1 MKVALLGTGL
11 LGAAMVKRFHVQN
24 VDITAWNRS
33 QDKLKPLQEAG
44 IKTTET
50 ALEAIEQTNVII
62 LMLTD
67 MQAIQT
73 VLLES
78 EPVKTALKNK
88 TIIQMGTIAPQQS
101 RELAQALAQLDTDY
115 LEAPVLGS
123 IPNVNAGKLVS
134 IVGSSEAQY
143 EQFKPLLSELGS
155 QVHYVGEVGSAAT
168 VKLAFNHFIASLAT
182 TFGLSLA
189 MVKANG
195 LDVEQFMGIL
205 RDSALYAPTY
215 DKKLNNMLERQFD
228 NPNFPTSH
236 MLKDINLFLD
246 ETQKLALNGAATE
259 GVRDILQ
266 QAVEMGF
273 GEHDYSALFQ
283 AISPEKS

>member
-11 LGAAMVKRFHVQN
+11 LGAAMVKRFHIQN

-33 QDKLKPLQEAG
+33 QDKLKPLQQAG

-50 ALEAIEQTNVII
+50 ALEAIEQTKVII

-67 MQAIQT
+67 ATAIQA
-73 VLLES
+73 VLLEQDN
-78 EPVKTALKNK
+78 VRAALKGK

-101 RELAQALAQLDTDY
+101 RNLAQTLAEYDVDY

-123 IPNVNAGKLVS
+123 IPNVNAGQLIS
-134 IVGSSEAQY
+134 IFGGTKAQF
-143 EQFKPLLSELGS
+143 EQWQPLLSHLGS
-155 QVHYVGEVGSAAT
+155 QVHYVGEVGSASA

-195 LDVEQFMGIL
+195 LDVEQFMNIL

-246 ETQKLALNGAATE
+246 ETQQLGLNGVATE

-266 QAVEMGF
+266 QAVNMGF

-283 AISPEKS
+283 AISPES

>member
-11 LGAAMVKRFHVQN
+11 LGAAMVKRFHVQS

-33 QDKLKPLQEAG
+33 QNKLKPLQEMG
-44 IKTTET
+44 IKTTQT
-50 ALEAIEQTNVII
+50 ALQAIEQAEVII

-67 MQAIQT
+67 AKAIQS
-73 VLLES
+73 VLQDN
-78 EPVKTALKNK
+78 VKVALKGK

-101 RELAQALAQLDTDY
+101 RELAQTLAQSEIDY

-123 IPNVNAGKLVS
+123 IPNVNAGQLIS
-134 IVGSSEAQY
+134 IVGGSKSQF
-143 EQFKPLLSELGS
+143 EQWQPLLTQLGP
-155 QVHYVGEVGSAAT
+155 QVHYLGEVGSAST
-168 VKLAFNHFIASLAT
+168 IKLAFNHFIASLAT

-189 MVKANG
+189 VVKANG
-195 LDVEQFMGIL
+195 LDVEQFMSIL

-215 DKKLNNMLERQFD
+215 DKKLNNMLHRQFD

-246 ETQKLALNGAATE
+246 ETQQLGLNSAATE

-266 QAVEMGF
+266 QAVNMGF
-273 GEHDYSALFQ
+273 AEQDYSALFQ
-283 AISPEKS
+283 AISPEK

>member
-11 LGAAMVKRFHVQN
+11 LGAAMVKRFHVQS

-44 IKTTET
+44 IKTTQT
-50 ALEAIEQTNVII
+50 ALEAIEQTDVII

-67 MQAIQT
+67 AKAIQS
-73 VLLES
+73 VLQDDIK
-78 EPVKTALKNK
+78 VALKGK

-101 RELAQALAQLDTDY
+101 RELAQMLAQYGIDY

-123 IPNVNAGKLVS
+123 IPNVNAGQLIS
-134 IVGSSEAQY
+134 IVGGSKAQF
-143 EQFKPLLSELGS
+143 EQWQPLLSQLGS
-155 QVHYVGEVGSAAT
+155 QVHYLGEVGSAST
-168 VKLAFNHFIASLAT
+168 IKLAFNHFIASLAT

-195 LDVEQFMGIL
+195 LDVEQFMSIL

-215 DKKLNNMLERQFD
+215 DKKLNNMLQRQFD

-246 ETQKLALNGAATE
+246 ETRQLGLNSAATE

-266 QAVEMGF
+266 QAVDMGF
-273 GEHDYSALFQ
+273 AEHDYSALFQ
-283 AISPEKS
+283 AIAPEK